1 MVEVCLYKQGPV
13 FPKTSLNIYHKLPT
27 QDQLIIKAVTNTQ
40 NMRNPTTQAIIKE
53 LQKLT
58 NTAVDKAWLIEKLD
72 VAENAGLVKKTVA
85 IHNRV

>member
-1 MVEVCLYKQGPV
+1 
-13 FPKTSLNIYHKLPT
+13 
-27 QDQLIIKAVTNTQ
+27 
-40 NMRNPTTQAIIKE
+40 MRNPTTQAIIKE

-58 NTAVDKAWLIEKLD
+58 NTAVDKAWFIEKLD